1 MSGKPGQRPLDG
13 EGWADRPGVQR
24 AIRIALY
31 AVCAVL
37 LPVELLVHRHAYNAI
52 EAVPFFYALYG
63 FAALWVAVTIAK
75 GLRKLARR
83 NEDYYGS

>member
-1 MSGKPGQRPLDG
+1 MSDQRDQRPLNDA
-13 EGWADRPGVQR
+13 GWADRPGVQR
-24 AIRIALY
+24 TIRIVLY

-37 LPVELLVHRHAYNAI
+37 LLVELLVHRHAYNAI

-75 GLRKLARR
+75 GLRQLVKR